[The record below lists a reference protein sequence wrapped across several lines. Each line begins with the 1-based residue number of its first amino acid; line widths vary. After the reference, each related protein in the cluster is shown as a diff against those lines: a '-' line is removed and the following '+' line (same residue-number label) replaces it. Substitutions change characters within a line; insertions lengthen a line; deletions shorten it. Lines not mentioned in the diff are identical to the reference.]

1 MTNKD
6 LLKQYLIFSNNV
18 KNIRKRKGL
27 TQEELAE
34 ISDLSIS
41 YVKQIESSRDYKNL
55 TLTTMLKISKAL
67 DTTISNLNINS
78 YNPNNY
84 FFLLKKDTYF

>member
-1 MTNKD
+1 MTTNKD

-18 KNIRKRKGL
+18 KNIRKQKNL

-34 ISDLSIS
+34 LSDLSIS
-41 YVKQIESSRDYKNL
+41 YVKQIESCKGFKNL

-67 DTTISNLNINS
+67 DITISKLFNS
-78 YNPNNY
+78 NN
-84 FFLLKKDTYF
+84 